1 MKETHETKTETR
13 DALFSVVA
21 KDAPELAAKRRAFIV
36 ATGRARDD
44 ARVQLL
50 IARLAAL
57 ENHATLLA
65 NRLYLAQADIADTRA
80 SLRYFAPDIAR
91 EIEG

>member
-1 MKETHETKTETR
+1 MTETKTETP
-13 DALFSVVA
+13 DLLFSISA
-21 KDAPELAAKRRAFIV
+21 RDSDEMQAAKNAFTN

-50 IARLAAL
+50 VARLSAL

-80 SLRYFAPDIAR
+80 SLRYFAPDVAR